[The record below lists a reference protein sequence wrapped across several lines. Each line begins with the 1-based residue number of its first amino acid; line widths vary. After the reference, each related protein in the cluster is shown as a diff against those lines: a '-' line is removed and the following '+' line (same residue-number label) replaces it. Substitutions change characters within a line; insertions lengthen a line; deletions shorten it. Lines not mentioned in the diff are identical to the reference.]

1 MSYYLPVSHPIK
13 RVSRTGGLTILPGR
27 ILPGAG
33 CPHPPTPGGW
43 TVFPSLFPTVF
54 RKCRLAPGGEQ
65 PVSSV
70 GSSGEAGKEKI
81 NSGCLD
87 FLARPER
94 GDLPGSFPYMAR
106 LLWAGSLLQAPPP
119 PAVSAGGGP
128 LLVTWDS
135 GAVEAGQGSR
145 RRAGPRTCP
154 CGPCTN
160 WPAIVALGCL
170 G

>member
-1 MSYYLPVSHPIK
+1 MASQSYLAESYLVLAVHILLLPEDGLFFLPCSPLSSGNVAWP
-13 RVSRTGGLTILPGR
+13 RGG
-27 ILPGAG
+27 
-33 CPHPPTPGGW
+33 
-43 TVFPSLFPTVF
+43 
-54 RKCRLAPGGEQ
+54 Q